1 MNVILYY
8 NLGADHFIVALGGEL
23 TSFLNSP
30 KLGLA
35 TAVRLFEMFKDGKIS
50 KEETTFVKKCLDE
63 LVFEIIEGDLVN
75 TSVYME
81 VMMLCSFFL
90 FINH

>member
-1 MNVILYY
+1 M
-8 NLGADHFIVALGGEL
+8 
-23 TSFLNSP
+23 NSP

-75 TSVYME
+75 TSVYMD

>member
-1 MNVILYY
+1 M
-8 NLGADHFIVALGGEL
+8 
-23 TSFLNSP
+23 NSP

-50 KEETTFVKKCLDE
+50 KEETTFVKKCLDD

-75 TSVYME
+75 TDVYME
-81 VMMLCSFFL
+81 VMMLCSFFSIYKPL
-90 FINH
+90 ISLSGRTFDTEYSH